1 MIPKDP
7 VMLLC
12 YVNTQLR
19 DFYASF
25 SSMCEDKGLN
35 PEEIKTKLAGIDYEY
50 DRARNQF
57 V

>member
-7 VMLLC
+7 GMLLS

-19 DFYASF
+19 DFY
-25 SSMCEDKGLN
+25 SSLSSLCEDKGLN
-35 PEEIKTKLAGIDYEY
+35 PEEIQSKLAGIDYEY
-50 DRARNQF
+50 DRTRNQF